1 MIEELDVRE
10 FREEDLPSAHALHN
24 DVFPPVPLEEMR
36 RWMSRADV
44 TAGVAVR
51 DGEVVGEIPLHVR
64 RFVIR
69 PGVTARLAFEHCV
82 CVRKEMRGQG
92 VGSAIQQEIRRFM
105 AARADVLSVYRG
117 AERSPAYNY
126 YRNNGLADCCY
137 VRAWTLEDPAR
148 VAADPPELCDVPA
161 VLDRAEQFAGAF
173 DDAYAHAGGYEQRL
187 PGFYETAFAQF
198 EAVELQTQYRA
209 LVAEGDGGPRGH
221 CIVGI
226 SPGEAVRI
234 MELATRARSPA
245 TADRLVRDAC
255 AVAAGADAAVRVML
269 HDGGVY
275 RPVIEALG
283 FTPEP
288 RGDMIMADP
297 LDAERLANL
306 TWAPQAELADVLVR
320 VWTPE
325 EEVVVHRPGGE
336 PAREV
341 TLEMKHEQ
349 AVRWLMSRLDL
360 RAAVRTET
368 VTCRGARPGDV
379 EALSRAIPFTPWE
392 YQAIDHI

>member
-1 MIEELDVRE
+1 RD
-10 FREEDLPSAHALHN
+10 EDLPTAHALHN

-69 PGVTARLAFEHCV
+69 PGVTARLAFEHSV
-82 CVRKEMRGQG
+82 CVREDMRGQG
-92 VGSAIQQEIRRFM
+92 VGSAIQQEIRRFI
-105 AARADVLSVYRG
+105 ASRADVLGVYRG

-126 YRNNGLADCCY
+126 YRDNGLADCCY
-137 VRAWTLEDPAR
+137 VREWILDDPAR
-148 VAADPPELCDVPA
+148 VAYDPPELSDASA
-161 VLDRAEQFAGAF
+161 VLDRAEQFAAVF

-187 PGFYETAFAQF
+187 PGFYETAFTQL
-198 EAVELQTQYRA
+198 EATELRTRYHA
-209 LVAEGDGGPRGH
+209 LVAEGAAGPRGH
-221 CIVGI
+221 CILGL
-226 SPGEAVRI
+226 SPDGTLQI
-234 MELATRARSPA
+234 MELATRGRCPA
-245 TADRLVRDAC
+245 TADRLLREAC
-255 AVAAGADAAVRVML
+255 AVAADAGGAVRAML

-275 RPVIEALG
+275 RPVFEALG
-283 FTPEP
+283 FIPQP
-288 RGDMIMADP
+288 RGEMIMADP
-297 LDAERLANL
+297 LDPERLANL

-325 EEVVVHRPGGE
+325 EEAVVHRPGGE
-336 PAREV
+336 PTREM
-341 TLEMKHEQ
+341 TLEMKHGE

-360 RAAVRTET
+360 RGAVRSET
-368 VTCRGARPGDV
+368 VTCRGVRPGDV

-392 YQAIDHI
+392 YQVIDHI